1 MQYIFSYKGRTIE
14 CLIETNNVHIKNSYL
29 IRQPSDMKEIL
40 NIIRKWA
47 AEKGFSYKRTV
58 SSWVTEW
65 KAHNILYSRCLERQR
80 SGSVDLNE
88 NERKVILLSYKVLA
102 KFYRP

>member
-1 MQYIFSYKGRTIE
+1 MQYTFSYKGRMIE
-14 CLIETNNVHIKNSYL
+14 CLVETNNIHIKNSYL

-47 AEKGFSYKRTV
+47 TEKGFSYKRTI
-58 SSWVTEW
+58 SSWITEW
-65 KAHNILYSRCLERQR
+65 KAHNILHSVGLERQR

-88 NERKVILLSYKVLA
+88 NERKVILLSYQVLA
-102 KFYRP
+102 KFYKP

>member
-1 MQYIFSYKGRTIE
+1 MQYTFSYKGRMIE
-14 CLIETNNVHIKNSYL
+14 CLVETSNIHIKNSYL

-47 AEKGFSYKRTV
+47 TEKGFSYKRTV
-58 SSWVTEW
+58 SSWITEW
-65 KAHNILYSRCLERQR
+65 KAHNILHSIGLERQR

-88 NERKVILLSYKVLA
+88 NERKVILLSYQVLA